1 MQNMFYGGHY
11 FNYYIE
17 LTSMSHFDKV
27 NERGIFTNT
36 VTREFFQ
43 NILFDSIKIFIC
55 LIYLIQGRVRDPNP
69 IFQRLLLSIFFLVP
83 IIILYL
89 ILYL

>member
-1 MQNMFYGGHY
+1 MRNMFYGRHC

-27 NERGIFTNT
+27 NERGIFTNVVART
-36 VTREFFQ
+36 FFK
-43 NILFDSIKIFIC
+43 NILFDSMRIFIC
-55 LIYLIQGRVRDPNP
+55 LIYLIQGRVRDPNNF
-69 IFQRLLLSIFFLVP
+69 FQTLLLSIIFLMP

>member
-1 MQNMFYGGHY
+1 MQNMFYGRHY

-27 NERGIFTNT
+27 NERRIFTNT

-43 NILFDSIKIFIC
+43 NILFDSIKIFFC
-55 LIYLIQGRVRDPNP
+55 LIYLIQGRVGDPNP
-69 IFQRLLLSIFFLVP
+69 FFSEITAVYFFSWCL
-83 IIILYL
+83 
-89 ILYL
+89 